1 MLIGILGWDLEEF
14 ESVQLEKASKEMGHD
29 TLLFSLQDIEMSI
42 SASHKTIHVFGKD
55 LKEFDVIIS
64 RAQLRKE
71 HYQEDLQILFSLNE
85 YVDCL
90 IDHYPSFTLSESK
103 LLTYQKLS
111 VHGFTV
117 PDTFLCTDVESIR
130 QIFDQYSQIVI
141 KPSFGYAGQD
151 VERID
156 GSFEQNVKLIET
168 LLHKYGSVLVQEFI
182 PHPDGDI
189 RVTTLGNEAI
199 VCFNRL
205 PNDQTWKAN
214 VGMGASIER
223 ITPPQEVVDLGIE
236 AAKCVGLQISGVDI
250 VRSKGKYYIFEVNNC
265 PGWYPLKGDG
275 EEVARE
281 IIRYCV
287 SKLNQKELVL

>member
-1 MLIGILGWDLEEF
+1 MLIGILGWDHEEF
-14 ESVQLEKASKEMGHD
+14 ESVQLGKVSKELGYD
-29 TLLFSLQDIEMSI
+29 TLLFSLQDIEMDI
-42 SASHKTIHVFGKD
+42 SASHKSIHVFGTD

-64 RAQLRKE
+64 RAQLRKDY
-71 HYQEDLQILFSLNE
+71 YQEDLQVLYSLNE

-90 IDHYPSFTLSESK
+90 IDHYSSFTLSESK
-103 LLTYQKLS
+103 LLTYQKLAN
-111 VHGFTV
+111 HGFTV
-117 PDTFLCTDVESIR
+117 PDTFLCKDVGSIR
-130 QIFDQYSQIVI
+130 RIFDHYSQIVI

-151 VERID
+151 VEKIEK
-156 GSFEQNVKLIET
+156 SFEQNEKLIET

-189 RVTTLGNEAI
+189 RVTTLGDDAI

-205 PNDQTWKAN
+205 PNDKTWKAN
-214 VGMGASIER
+214 VGMGATIER

-236 AAKCVGLQISGVDI
+236 AAKCIGLQISGVDI

-265 PGWYPLKGDG
+265 PGWYPLQEDG

-287 SKLNQKELVL
+287 NKVKPKERVL